1 MVKKRAKVSDT
12 SLFESTD
19 SKQVSHRDSKTAKE
33 KGEEK
38 VKNTYYLT
46 QETDARL
53 EMARVIL
60 RRITG
65 EKLSKSEIIEAALVI
80 ALNELDARNEESYI
94 AVLLSK

>member
-1 MVKKRAKVSDT
+1 MAKKRAKVSDT

-19 SKQVSHRDSKTAKE
+19 SKKVSQLDSKTAKE
-33 KGEEK
+33 KSEEK

-60 RRITG
+60 RGITG
-65 EKLSKSEIIEAALVI
+65 KKLSKSEIIEAALVS
-80 ALNELDARNEESYI
+80 ALNELDTRGEQSYL

>member
-1 MVKKRAKVSDT
+1 MVKKRAKVSET
-12 SLFESTD
+12 NLFESTD
-19 SKQVSHRDSKTAKE
+19 STQVSHYDSKTAKG

-60 RRITG
+60 RGITG
-65 EKLSKSEIIEAALVI
+65 EKLSKSDIIEAALVS
-80 ALNELDARNEESYI
+80 ALNELDTRSEESYL